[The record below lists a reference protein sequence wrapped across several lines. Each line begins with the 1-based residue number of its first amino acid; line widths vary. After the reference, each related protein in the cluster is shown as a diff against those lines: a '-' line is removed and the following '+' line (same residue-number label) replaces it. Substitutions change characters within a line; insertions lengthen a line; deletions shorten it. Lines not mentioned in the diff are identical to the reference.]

1 MPFPEHIERVFEAY
15 GIRAETKAAL
25 FDLFVSM
32 GDEVLEVFGD
42 IAESVTDPTTLAPED
57 CLTIRRRLV
66 ERYLIRD
73 HPKWL
78 DGNPTPSFYRPRML
92 EGRAAGIAIP
102 LGEIPAA
109 AVTLLDRQP
118 VPNGVVVQGRNA
130 HYGGRSETISFDLIA
145 ADLNDAIAVGQALGQ
160 QHTLP
165 GSVGATS
172 GTTDAVNQI
181 ALLWEIQPNVY
192 KPLGDRN
199 RDIARVYRRHRNWHI
214 VTLVAAIEWLR
225 AKSFRVFIVRGEA
238 LPATHEV
245 NAAKPVT
252 PPIIAL
258 HNRTVE
264 RVTRALDLDLAPATP
279 EDEDLLANSTV
290 MNTGLKKHVAEFG
303 AGAAIWRVG

>member
-1 MPFPEHIERVFEAY
+1 LPFPEHIDRIFDAY
-15 GIRAETKAAL
+15 GIQPATKSAL

-42 IAESVTDPTTLAPED
+42 IAESVADPTTLAPED
-57 CLTIRRRLV
+57 CVTIRRRLV
-66 ERYLIRD
+66 ERFLMRN

-78 DGNPTPSFYRPRML
+78 DGHPTPSFYRPRLL

-102 LGEIPAA
+102 LGEIPAS
-109 AVTLLDRQP
+109 AVAMLDHQP
-118 VPNGVVVQGRNA
+118 VPDGIVIQGRNA
-130 HYGGRSETISFDLIA
+130 HYGGRSETISFDVIPS
-145 ADLNDAIAVGQALGQ
+145 DLDDAIAVGQALGQ

-172 GTTDAVNQI
+172 GTTDAANQI

-199 RDIARVYRRHRNWHI
+199 REIAKVYRRHRNWHI

-252 PPIIAL
+252 PAIIAL

-264 RVTRALDLDLAPATP
+264 SVTQGLGIALAPATR
-279 EDEDLLANSTV
+279 EDEELLASSSV
-290 MNTGLKKHVAEFG
+290 MNTGLEKHVAACG
-303 AGAAIWRVG
+303 DATAIWRVG